1 MTKLSTKDLYQFGT
15 QSQEQE
21 DDDVL
26 VLDDIDSGEPAE
38 LVVFNDD
45 HNTFDWVIQ
54 SFVDILKHSME
65 QAEQCSLMV
74 HFKGKAIVKTASE
87 KTLRPLR
94 EGLVDRGLSAV
105 IERRD

>member
-1 MTKLSTKDLYQFGT
+1 MITEKFKNQFLHSTQFD
-15 QSQEQE
+15 EE
-21 DDDVL
+21 EDVL
-26 VLDDIDSGEPAE
+26 ILDDIETGEPAE

-54 SFVDILKHSME
+54 SFVEILKHSAE
-65 QAEQCSLMV
+65 QAEQCSMIV
-74 HFKGKAIVKTASE
+74 HFKGKAIVKTAPE

>member
-1 MTKLSTKDLYQFGT
+1 MEDKITDQYRFSTQYQ
-15 QSQEQE
+15 EE
-21 DDDVL
+21 EDVL
-26 VLDDIDSGEPAE
+26 VLDDTDTGEPAE
-38 LVVFNDD
+38 LIVFNDD

-54 SFVDILKHSME
+54 SFVEILKHSKE
-65 QAEQCSLMV
+65 QAEQCSMIV
-74 HFKGKAIVKTASE
+74 HFKGKAIVKTAPE

>member
-1 MTKLSTKDLYQFGT
+1 MTKQNNKDHFLFSTQF
-15 QSQEQE
+15 EEEE
-21 DDDVL
+21 DVA
-26 VLDDIDSGEPAE
+26 VLDDTETGEPAE

-54 SFVDILKHSME
+54 SFVEILKHSAE

-74 HFKGKAIVKTASE
+74 HFKGRAIVKTASE
-87 KTLRPLR
+87 KILRPLR

-105 IERRD
+105 IEHRD